1 MNVHP
6 DYLNL
11 LKTYQKQVIPIR
23 YESCPLE
30 WKEYSRNPRAS
41 VKMGLEWK
49 NSKNHF
55 CGPYVEGSA
64 DNKYLIE
71 DEEDVNERVEEL
83 KNQINKVLNLS
94 DKEEDVVSERRKK
107 IRELREKHEKTVK
120 DSHKSKQKKMSIK
133 LLKQIYEDAFV
144 EDPEGKAETLYAQS
158 EKAVKDREASFDTKM
173 QKTKI
178 GEILVPSALVD
189 EENRP
194 LKRKLAEWWRKF
206 RYENVEDSS
215 LYI

>member
-1 MNVHP
+1 
-6 DYLNL
+6 
-11 LKTYQKQVIPIR
+11 
-23 YESCPLE
+23 
-30 WKEYSRNPRAS
+30 
-41 VKMGLEWK
+41 
-49 NSKNHF
+49 
-55 CGPYVEGSA
+55 
-64 DNKYLIE
+64 
-71 DEEDVNERVEEL
+71 
-83 KNQINKVLNLS
+83 
-94 DKEEDVVSERRKK
+94 
-107 IRELREKHEKTVK
+107 
-120 DSHKSKQKKMSIK
+120 MSIK

-144 EDPEGKAETLYAQS
+144 EDPEEKAETLYAQS

>member
-1 MNVHP
+1 
-6 DYLNL
+6 
-11 LKTYQKQVIPIR
+11 
-23 YESCPLE
+23 
-30 WKEYSRNPRAS
+30 
-41 VKMGLEWK
+41 
-49 NSKNHF
+49 
-55 CGPYVEGSA
+55 
-64 DNKYLIE
+64 LIE

-107 IRELREKHEKTVK
+107 IRDLRKKHEKTVK

-178 GEILVPSALVD
+178 GENFSAVGPCRRR
-189 EENRP
+189 EQTTE
-194 LKRKLAEWWRKF
+194 KK
-206 RYENVEDSS
+206 
-215 LYI
+215 IG